1 MRNAP
6 LLLLACAS
14 AWTPAAAQSPA
25 RVEATELDAV
35 VVTATGQG
43 EDPLQVPAAVDVID
57 AATLGRAQ
65 PRLSLSESLQ
75 RIPGVVARERQN
87 QAQDLQLSIRG
98 FGTRA
103 TFGVRGVRLYTDG
116 IPATMPDG
124 QGQVSHFD
132 LASAGRVEVLR
143 GPYSALHGNA
153 AGGVVSLFTAPAPA
167 VPTLGFEGIAGS
179 DGLWRGTLSWR
190 ASLGRDDRH
199 DIAAYASHGG
209 DDGYREHSAS
219 RRSAGH
225 ALLRGTFGRDGRYTL
240 LLDHLDL
247 RADDPQGLTEAQWRE
262 DPRAASAGALAFDT
276 RKTVRQSQAGVRAE
290 HPLTGSQ
297 SLAATAWTGRRDV
310 WQMLS
315 VPVFAQASPLSGGG
329 VIDLARDYGGVDLRW
344 RGEARVAGR
353 PVALTIGAQR
363 EVSDE
368 RRRGYENFVGER
380 LGVAGALRRDQDDR
394 VAGDDVYAQLD
405 WRPGERWRVNLGA
418 RRSQVT
424 FRTRD
429 RYVTIDNP
437 DDSGRLEYTRTSPV
451 AGVLFRATPW
461 LSLFANAGGGFETPT
476 FSELAYRGDGG
487 SGLNGALAPAR
498 SRSVEAGLRA
508 RRDVWQGALA
518 VFHTRT
524 RDEIGVASSSGG
536 RTVFANIGDTR
547 RRGVEASFAATLAP
561 RWRFAGAATWI
572 DAEARDSGLQLPG
585 VARASGFAELRWSP
599 RDTLDL
605 VLDARVSS
613 KVYANDG
620 NTVHAPG
627 HARVDF
633 GLDRRW
639 RLAGGTLRGFA
650 RVENLLDRRIVGS
663 VIVNE
668 ANGRHFEPAP
678 GRQWVLGV
686 AFEAT
691 PGRAR

>member
-14 AWTPAAAQSPA
+14 VWATAAAQSPA
-25 RVEATELDAV
+25 KDATELDTV
-35 VVTATGQG
+35 VVTATGRG
-43 EDPLQVPAAVDVID
+43 DDPLRVPAAVDVVD
-57 AATLGRAQ
+57 TATLDRAQ

-75 RIPGVVARERQN
+75 RIPGVVARDRQN

-98 FGTRA
+98 FGARA
-103 TFGVRGVRLYTDG
+103 SFGVRGVRLYTDG

-153 AGGVVSLFTAPAPA
+153 AGGVVSLFTAPPPA
-167 VPTLGFEGIAGS
+167 LPTLGLDGVAGS
-179 DGLWRGTLSWR
+179 DGLWRGVLSLR
-190 ASLGRDDRH
+190 APFGRDDRH
-199 DIAAYASHGG
+199 DASLNVSHGE
-209 DDGYREHSAS
+209 DEGYRDHSAS
-219 RRSAGH
+219 RRTSGH
-225 ALLRGTFGRDGRYTL
+225 ALLRGAFGEGGRYTVV
-240 LLDHLDL
+240 LDALDL
-247 RADDPQGLTEAQWRE
+247 EADDPQGLTEAQWRE

-276 RKTVRQSQAGVRAE
+276 RKTVHQMQLGVRAE
-290 HPLTGSQ
+290 HPLSPSQ
-297 SLAATAWTGRRDV
+297 SLAATAWAGQRDI

-344 RGEARVAGR
+344 RGEREIAGQ
-353 PVALTIGAQR
+353 PVALAIGAQH

-368 RRRGYENFVGER
+368 RRRGFENFVGDR
-380 LGVAGALRRDQDDR
+380 LGVEGALRRDQDDR
-394 VAGDDVYAQLD
+394 VEVRDLYAQLD
-405 WRPGERWRVNLGA
+405 WQPAERWRVNLGV
-418 RRSQVT
+418 RRSEVT

-429 RYVTIDNP
+429 HYVTAGNP
-437 DDSGRLEYTRTSPV
+437 DDSGTLEYARTSPV
-451 AGVLFRATPW
+451 AGVLFQATPW

-476 FSELAYRGDGG
+476 FSELAYRDDGN
-487 SGLNGALAPAR
+487 SGLNAALQPAR
-498 SRSVEAGLRA
+498 SRSIEVGLRA
-508 RRDVWQGALA
+508 RRHRWQGALA
-518 VFHTRT
+518 LFHTRT

-561 RWRFAGAATWI
+561 RWRFATAAAWI
-572 DAEARDSGLQLPG
+572 DAEALDSGLQLPG

-599 RDTLDL
+599 RDAFDV
-605 VLDARVSS
+605 VLDARASS
-613 KVYANDG
+613 KVHADDAN
-620 NTVHAPG
+620 TAHAPG
-627 HARVDF
+627 HVRVDL

-639 RLAGGTLRGFA
+639 RLANGTLRGFA
-650 RVENLLDRRIVGS
+650 RIENLFDRDIVGS

-678 GRQWVLGV
+678 GRQWVLGLRYEV
-686 AFEAT
+686 GFGAV
-691 PGRAR
+691 R